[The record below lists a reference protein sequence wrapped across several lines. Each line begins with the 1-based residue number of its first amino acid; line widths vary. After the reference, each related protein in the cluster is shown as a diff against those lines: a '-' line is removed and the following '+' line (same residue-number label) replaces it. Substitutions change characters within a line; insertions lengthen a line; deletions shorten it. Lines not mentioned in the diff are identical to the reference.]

1 MYDGIGKAFE
11 GLMKG
16 VAILIILSTCMF
28 PLAVWKII
36 DIIVWIYN
44 HISIS

>member
-16 VAILIILSTCMF
+16 VAILFILSVCMF
-28 PLAVWKII
+28 PLAIWKTI
-36 DIIVWIYN
+36 DIILWICN
-44 HISIS
+44 HISIT